1 MTELLLIRH
10 GETHWNRV
18 GRFQGQIDVPLSD
31 GGREQAAALA
41 EILRV
46 VPLRIIYTSDLRRA
60 RETAEAVAATTGAPI
75 VEDRRLREIRLG
87 RWEGLTVD
95 EIRAGDGEA
104 LDRFRQNPA
113 TSRAPDGESVPD
125 VQRRV
130 LAALEDILQSYPEG
144 QVAIVSHGLAL
155 AALKVSLLGEDL
167 DSVWQREPAN
177 AAVEVFQAEPGIHV
191 DTEGGPG

>member
-1 MTELLLIRH
+1 M
-10 GETHWNRV
+10 
-18 GRFQGQIDVPLSD
+18 DVPLSD

-46 VPLRIIYTSDLRRA
+46 VPLRVIYTSDLRRA
-60 RETAEAVAATTGAPI
+60 RETAEAVATATRAPI

-87 RWEGLTVD
+87 RWEGLTLD
-95 EIRAGDGEA
+95 EIRSGDGEA

-113 TSRAPDGESVPD
+113 TSRAPDGESVPE

-130 LAALEDILQSYPEG
+130 LAALEDILRSFPEG

-155 AALKVSLLGEDL
+155 AALKVSLLGQDL

-177 AAVEVFQAEPGIHV
+177 AAVEVFHAAPGVHV
-191 DTEGGPG
+191 KIEGGPR

>member
-18 GRFQGQIDVPLSD
+18 GRFQGQMDVPLSD

-46 VPLRIIYTSDLRRA
+46 VPLRVIYTSDLRRA
-60 RETAEAVAATTGAPI
+60 RETAEAVAAATRAPI

-87 RWEGLTVD
+87 RWEGLTLD

-113 TSRAPDGESVPD
+113 TSRAPDGESVPE

-130 LAALEDILQSYPEG
+130 LAALEDILRSFPEG

-155 AALKVSLLGEDL
+155 AALKVSLLGQDL

-177 AAVEVFQAEPGIHV
+177 AAVEVFHAAPGVHV
-191 DTEGGPG
+191 EIEGGPR